1 MHCHIG
7 RIGACHLPQFPQWK
21 NTHQQLDIGYG
32 IVRVNVIQHKL
43 CTCKSIKSLH
53 YIWYSA
59 HILVTSA
66 FHSSPKHWGHVI
78 PTWLYTDGQFCVSEH
93 QTVCLPPKWTM
104 LKTKSV
110 KVATINIIQR
120 QTARGERVI
129 GWSLCWHWGHVIPT
143 WLYTD
148 GKVNFVCQARQS
160 AHTSSDMLTTQVKQ
174 CVKVATINTI
184 HIDRPQ
190 GGKRNWLI
198 ICWL

>member
-110 KVATINIIQR
+110 KVATINIIHR
-120 QTARGERVI
+120 
-129 GWSLCWHWGHVIPT
+129 
-143 WLYTD
+143 
-148 GKVNFVCQARQS
+148 
-160 AHTSSDMLTTQVKQ
+160 
-174 CVKVATINTI
+174 
-184 HIDRPQ
+184 DRPQ
-190 GGKRNWLI
+190 GGKEWLVDHYVGTEAMLFLHDCI
-198 ICWL
+198 LMVKSILCVRPDSLHILHPICSLPKWNSA